1 MEQYHIINVCYR
13 IINNFNECVVVYLL
27 SVSCLGGFR

>member
-1 MEQYHIINVCYR
+1 MEQYHVINVCYR
-13 IINNFNECVVVYLL
+13 IINKFNECVVVYLL